1 MTEEAMLRN
10 IVKRMV
16 EEEIVKVKPSIDT
29 IYLDDIARGVRGVQK
44 RLEAQVPEGFKEE
57 VDVSVAGTIP
67 VPMEPKLRKP
77 PFFRASVFND
87 GPDPVHVMLNEVKP
101 VAYRK
106 APLKEADRI
115 DIDTTEAKID
125 ALFFA
130 CEASDKTAAVRVHL
144 LK

>member
-1 MTEEAMLRN
+1 MSSSQEEALLKSL
-10 IVKRMV
+10 IKGEV
-16 EEEIVKVKPSIDT
+16 ERLVPPEMTVL
-29 IYLDDIARGVRGVQK
+29 LDDIARGVRAVQK

-57 VDVSVAGTIP
+57 VDVSVEGTIP

-77 PFFRASVFND
+77 PFIRATVFND
-87 GPDPVHVMLNEVKP
+87 GPDPVYVFLNEVKP
-101 VAYRK
+101 EAFRK
-106 APLKEADRI
+106 APLNAQDKL

-130 CEASDKTAAVRVHL
+130 CEASEKTASVRVHL